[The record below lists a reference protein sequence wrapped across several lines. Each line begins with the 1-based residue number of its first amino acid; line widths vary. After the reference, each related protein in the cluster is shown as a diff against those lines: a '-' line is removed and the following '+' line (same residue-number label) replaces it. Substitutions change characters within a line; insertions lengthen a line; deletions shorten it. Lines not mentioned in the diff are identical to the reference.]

1 MQNDDVVLRRIVNA
15 GRNHQIT
22 RRSFMGHATA
32 AGLSVTAATALW
44 TNQVSAMTPTRGG
57 TFRCGNHDANT
68 TDMHDPGAYLSNY
81 MVQLAHASRSYLTMI
96 NPDNTLGGDMADS
109 WEASADAKTWTFS
122 LNKDATFHDGRAFT
136 AKDAVASINH
146 HRGEES
152 TSAAKSFVADFVDVR
167 ADGDHTLVI
176 EVSQGFADLPW
187 ILTDYHIPMV
197 PADADDNADWA
208 NGIGAGPYRLAEFE
222 AGVGAQLVRH
232 DGWHGE
238 GAYFDAIEMIALNDP
253 NARQTSLVSGDL
265 DAVSAIDLKTLSL
278 LERQSGIEILNIPS
292 GSTISLPMLV
302 AVPPFDDVNVRLA
315 MKYAIN
321 REELIEKIL
330 FGTGTIGNDFH
341 ISPVMPYWP
350 DIEQRQYDPDKAR
363 FHLKEAG
370 QEGLTMDIS
379 GADSIMSGSV
389 DFVTLFAE
397 QAKAAGINLQPI
409 REPND
414 GYWSDVWLKKPFI
427 FSKWGARPTPDMIF
441 SLAYGSDSA
450 WNETGFGS
458 ARFDELLG
466 QSKAE
471 LDDTLRS
478 EMYREMAMI
487 QRDEGGG
494 VIPMFTNFIYAHTDK
509 IGHGDQMAA
518 SWEMDGA
525 RAYHRWWFKG

>member
-81 MVQLAHASRSYLTMI
+81 MVQLAHASRSYMTMI

-152 TSAAKSFVADFVDVR
+152 TSAAESFVADFVDVR

-197 PADADDNADWA
+197 PTDADGNADWA

-302 AVPPFDDVNVRLA
+302 AVPPS
-315 MKYAIN
+315 M
-321 REELIEKIL
+321 
-330 FGTGTIGNDFH
+330 
-341 ISPVMPYWP
+341 M
-350 DIEQRQYDPDKAR
+350 
-363 FHLKEAG
+363 
-370 QEGLTMDIS
+370 
-379 GADSIMSGSV
+379 
-389 DFVTLFAE
+389 
-397 QAKAAGINLQPI
+397 
-409 REPND
+409 
-414 GYWSDVWLKKPFI
+414 
-427 FSKWGARPTPDMIF
+427 
-441 SLAYGSDSA
+441 
-450 WNETGFGS
+450 
-458 ARFDELLG
+458 
-466 QSKAE
+466 
-471 LDDTLRS
+471 
-478 EMYREMAMI
+478 
-487 QRDEGGG
+487 
-494 VIPMFTNFIYAHTDK
+494 
-509 IGHGDQMAA
+509 
-518 SWEMDGA
+518 
-525 RAYHRWWFKG
+525 